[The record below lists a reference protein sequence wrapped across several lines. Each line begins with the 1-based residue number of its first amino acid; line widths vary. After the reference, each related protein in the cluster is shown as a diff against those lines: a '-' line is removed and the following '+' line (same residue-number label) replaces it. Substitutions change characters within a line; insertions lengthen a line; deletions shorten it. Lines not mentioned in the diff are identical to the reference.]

1 VKVRWTVPLL
11 LVALAFGLAACGGDD
26 DGGSSGS
33 TSSTATTG
41 ATEEVALTEIPP
53 AGECGYYELKPPA
66 DPDNI
71 LGELPAEHQ
80 EHYAGY
86 IEPVRKSAWTDW
98 TPSGAE
104 PYTVG
109 IQWAALNTDYQTLMT
124 DQIQEDLKASPMV
137 GDVIFQSTKDSIDV
151 ASQIQQFEA
160 LLRQEPDIIILQPI
174 QAKAFDRQ
182 IQRAADADIPVVIAA
197 HHIDSPYV
205 VNVQSNIFHS
215 SAAAASAV
223 VRLMGGEGNVLTVH
237 AVPGSGAEVG
247 GMMAFEEVL
256 SHCPDVKVGGEVTGN
271 FVSAIAKAET
281 LKFLASNPAPID
293 GILDI
298 AAMAPGAMAAFEESG
313 RPVPPTGDRSPMRG
327 SMGYWAANNDSYDG
341 FGTGL
346 SADGMG
352 ETIAEV
358 TLRML
363 QGDGPILNLVT
374 YRSVLITDENLDEW
388 ADAEWTL
395 DTPGIANGPG
405 GWIPDGWTDP
415 LFEENNS

>member
-1 VKVRWTVPLL
+1 
-11 LVALAFGLAACGGDD
+11 
-26 DGGSSGS
+26 
-33 TSSTATTG
+33 
-41 ATEEVALTEIPP
+41 
-53 AGECGYYELKPPA
+53 
-66 DPDNI
+66 
-71 LGELPAEHQ
+71 
-80 EHYAGY
+80 
-86 IEPVRKSAWTDW
+86 
-98 TPSGAE
+98 
-104 PYTVG
+104 
-109 IQWAALNTDYQTLMT
+109 
-124 DQIQEDLKASPMV
+124 
-137 GDVIFQSTKDSIDV
+137 
-151 ASQIQQFEA
+151 
-160 LLRQEPDIIILQPI
+160 
-174 QAKAFDRQ
+174 
-182 IQRAADADIPVVIAA
+182 
-197 HHIDSPYV
+197 V

-223 VRLMGGEGNVLTVH
+223 VRIMGGEGNVLVVH

-247 GMMAFEEVL
+247 GMAAFEEVL
-256 SHCPDVKVGGEVTGN
+256 SHCPDVEIGGEVTGN

-327 SMGYWAANNDSYDG
+327 SLGYWLNNNDTYDG

-352 ETIAEV
+352 KTIAEV

-363 QGDGPILNLVT
+363 AGDGPIINTVT

-388 ADAEWTL
+388 AEADANL

-405 GWIPDGWTDP
+405 DWIPEGWVDP
-415 LFEENNS
+415 LFTNSSGGDSSDG